1 MSKKTEDKEGIISE
15 DFDDVKSGS
24 EEVPGKSPVEKPEA
38 SEPEETPE
46 KKDDFKESDMAL
58 SKAYDELVD
67 NYKSLN
73 EKFIAAETTIKKT
86 EDDFKE
92 SDTTLSEAYTKLE
105 AEHEALKEK
114 HSIFVDELVKANND
128 IINLHALLSDQTA
141 KTKALKKEF
150 IKSNE
155 ELKDS
160 EFKVKLLVKDLESKI
175 KYIVKLKKQLVD
187 SKKREKRLPE
197 SGKMIRH

>member
-1 MSKKTEDKEGIISE
+1 MSKKKENKEEIISE
-15 DFDDVKSGS
+15 DFDNVKSGS

-38 SEPEETPE
+38 SEPEEA
-46 KKDDFKESDMAL
+46 S
-58 SKAYDELVD
+58 
-67 NYKSLN
+67 
-73 EKFIAAETTIKKT
+73 ETK
-86 EDDFKE
+86 DDFKE

>member
-1 MSKKTEDKEGIISE
+1 MSKKKENKEEIISE

-38 SEPEETPE
+38 SEPEEASET
-46 KKDDFKESDMAL
+46 KDEFKESDMAL

-86 EDDFKE
+86 EDDF
-92 SDTTLSEAYTKLE
+92 
-105 AEHEALKEK
+105 
-114 HSIFVDELVKANND
+114 N
-128 IINLHALLSDQTA
+128 ALLSDQTA

-160 EFKVKLLVKDLESKI
+160 EFKVKLLIDDLNVKADL
-175 KYIVKLKKQLVD
+175 IVSLKKQLVD